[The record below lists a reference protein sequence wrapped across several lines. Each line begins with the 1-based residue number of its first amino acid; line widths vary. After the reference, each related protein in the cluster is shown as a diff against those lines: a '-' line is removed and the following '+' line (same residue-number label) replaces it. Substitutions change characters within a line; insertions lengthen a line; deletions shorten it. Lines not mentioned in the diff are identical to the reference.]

1 MKMNESKEISATVK
15 FFATLRSI
23 APARKSITLPQGST
37 VSTILDIFGITKETK
52 LIILINGAP
61 HKTRETVVKNGDI
74 VAIFPPLA
82 GG

>member
-1 MKMNESKEISATVK
+1 MNEIKEISATVK
-15 FFATLRSI
+15 FFATLRRV
-23 APARKSITLPQGST
+23 APAKKSITLRPGST
-37 VSTILDIFGITKETK
+37 VNTILEMFDIPEETK

>member
-1 MKMNESKEISATVK
+1 MNEAKEISVSVK
-15 FFATLRSI
+15 FFANLREY
-23 APARKSITLPQGST
+23 APAKNDITLPTGST
-37 VSTILDIFGITKETK
+37 VKAILDIFKISEKTK

-61 HKTRETVVKNGDI
+61 HKTRETVVNNGDV

>member
-1 MKMNESKEISATVK
+1 MKNKNNITATVK
-15 FFATLRSI
+15 FFANLRSG
-23 APARKSITLPQGST
+23 APPKKKVSLPVGSR
-37 VSTILDIFGITKETK
+37 VSTILEMFSIPKDIK

-61 HKTRETVVKNGDI
+61 HQKRETIVKDGDI